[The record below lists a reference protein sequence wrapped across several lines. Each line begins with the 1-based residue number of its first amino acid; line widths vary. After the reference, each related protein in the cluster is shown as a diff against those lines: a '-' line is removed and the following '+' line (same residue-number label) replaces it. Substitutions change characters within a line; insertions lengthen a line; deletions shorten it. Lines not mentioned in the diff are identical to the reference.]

1 MFFVGISVGLLLSLM
16 IQFIIPNETMSVATI
31 ETEAKKLG
39 MDYPSEFKISN
50 LTTEDTDSGDLKE
63 EGK

>member
-1 MFFVGISVGLLLSLM
+1 
-16 IQFIIPNETMSVATI
+16 MSVATI